1 MAIFPED
8 MTGIRDQDC
17 RRVAFPKQIQLM
29 KRLGPKMAER
39 LERDIAE
46 ILRQAPYDDEPT
58 KALNRMRKT

>member
-1 MAIFPED
+1 MAFFPED
-8 MTGIRDQDC
+8 MARIRDQDC

-29 KRLGPKMAER
+29 KRLGPKMGER
-39 LERDIAE
+39 MEQHIAE